1 MEKYERFGLQLF
13 RKDHLMQYLNY
24 LKGLQNEIEL
34 GDFYGAKKFYIKS
47 LTDTVYVNHRIR
59 KDTLLRL
66 MAINRRIGFPKE
78 SPEKTLVS
86 RYYIKQKYVQVI
98 LDSSSFLNTK
108 TLKSTMNLPKMIFN
122 DISPHDHFGLKV
134 LKNGYQPGMVLTGS
148 SGQPSGKYL

>member
-1 MEKYERFGLQLF
+1 M
-13 RKDHLMQYLNY
+13 
-24 LKGLQNEIEL
+24 
-34 GDFYGAKKFYIKS
+34 GDFYGAKRYYIKS

-122 DISPHDHFGLKV
+122 DISPHDHFGLKG
-134 LKNGYQPGMVLTGS
+134 LKNGY
-148 SGQPSGKYL
+148 